1 MTTNPDMQ
9 QDTRHALETCAL
21 AMITLATHNG
31 IVKNDNGEIKHVMH
45 VKADTYDFVLTEEIM
60 GDESMGKHWLGHPQS
75 VDCREEGIVII
86 KAECTKTR
94 CQNKQTG
101 QIMTVGEAEQKVT
114 LLKSRRKRDLD
125 KLKTSQW
132 DTNMFQQWI
141 MYSAQAMFDA
151 KKQKRRDCIACY
163 NAKRI
168 PQVQSIPGSELG
180 DCPDS
185 TKCFTLCALF
195 MAGGLPGWS
204 KDKKICPTLHH
215 DERDDIV
222 GAIPPVV
229 HKPANIIFP
238 YCITRGKGLER
249 VLKDRSAVMGD
260 ARGLVKCSTLTW
272 HPKDAIAQ
280 MKVCETGPNAHIRCA
295 QVVPN
300 RVNVIYE
307 RNSSYVTQYLLPDLK
322 EGTQLLGDIF
332 WTCENNDVMMPRL
345 PANWT
350 GICAPVMVT
359 IVTYHA

>member
-1 MTTNPDMQ
+1 MEYSDTPASSPGSAASPAEDDATDDTPLADGQPAVDEDHHQHGAEVTDAGSSSNDSQTLHRCRGGLGFLLMLINCMLVLPLCGLTRGEVLMTTNPDMQ

-86 KAECTKTR
+86 KAKCTKTR
-94 CQNKQTG
+94 CQNEQTG

-114 LLKSRRKRDLD
+114 LLKSRRKRDLE

-168 PQVQSIPGSELG
+168 PQVHSIPGSELG

-185 TKCFTLCALF
+185 TKCFALCALF

-215 DERDDIV
+215 AEHNDIV

-238 YCITRGKGLER
+238 YCI
-249 VLKDRSAVMGD
+249 A
-260 ARGLVKCSTLTW
+260 
-272 HPKDAIAQ
+272 
-280 MKVCETGPNAHIRCA
+280 
-295 QVVPN
+295 
-300 RVNVIYE
+300 
-307 RNSSYVTQYLLPDLK
+307 
-322 EGTQLLGDIF
+322 
-332 WTCENNDVMMPRL
+332 
-345 PANWT
+345 
-350 GICAPVMVT
+350 
-359 IVTYHA
+359 